1 MRRPAAPALSIALV
15 LTLFVTPAQAQIPD
29 AAPVVA
35 AERAF
40 AADAPSLGIA
50 GSFNKWSTP
59 DAIVIGGGRVQ
70 RVVDAYPDRPRPAD
84 EPLLEWWPNF
94 AGIARSGDM
103 GFTTGGVALGGQ
115 RTGQY
120 FTIWKRQP
128 DGAWKWVYDGGSGA
142 SAADVPGPDSEPV
155 ILPVGPELMEA
166 AGQVEPSS
174 GASRSDRAMAA
185 VKSAEAALAEAAA
198 VDQKAAHLRVMAD
211 NGRLYVAPRPPAIG
225 RDAFEAALSGWPAT
239 FRFGPTEGGGASDY
253 GDLVWT
259 YGSADWT
266 RDGQQRT
273 GHYVRLWQRQEA
285 GWRIVLAQL
294 VPAPPPPPTPP
305 SPPPSPAGG

>member
-1 MRRPAAPALSIALV
+1 MRAYALMVSAVALVAAPA
-15 LTLFVTPAQAQIPD
+15 FAQLPD

-59 DAIVIGGGRVQ
+59 DAIVIAAGRAQ
-70 RVVDAYPDRPRPAD
+70 RVSEAYPDGPRPAD

-94 AGIARSGDM
+94 AGVSRSGEL
-103 GFTTGGVALGGQ
+103 GFTTGGVAVGGQ
-115 RTGQY
+115 RTGHY

-142 SAADVPGPDSEPV
+142 SAAEVPGPETEPV
-155 ILPVGPELMEA
+155 ILPPGPELIQVVRPGREA
-166 AGQVEPSS
+166 ADYPP
-174 GASRSDRAMAA
+174 ASAWAMNA
-185 VKSAEAALAEAAA
+185 VRKEEALLAAA
-198 VDQKAAHLRVMAD
+198 AATDQAAAHLSVMAD
-211 NGRLYVAPRPPAIG
+211 NGRLYVATRPPAIG
-225 RDAFEAALSGWPAT
+225 RQAFAAALADWPTT

-259 YGSADWT
+259 YGPAAWT
-266 RDGQQRT
+266 RDGQDRT

-285 GWRIVLAQL
+285 GWKIVLAQL
-294 VPAPPPPPTPP
+294 IPAPIAAPPP
-305 SPPPSPAGG
+305 AGS